1 MPTQIVDYDTHGY
14 DYRHYWEDRDY
25 ERRAESHALDRLV
38 RRLGRADWF
47 IDLGGGFGRN
57 AEHYRQLADH
67 YVIADFSATN
77 LANAADLLAD
87 DVAAGRASLVR
98 CDLNALP
105 FVDAAFDAGLAVRV
119 LHHLVDLDR
128 ALPEMAR
135 VIADRWLIDV
145 PIKHHAWAV
154 LRSAARGDRADLYSA
169 APLRTGVSA
178 DPFWN
183 FRLSQVRRL
192 LECFGWRTR
201 VVASVNNLRRW
212 DRRLPPGL
220 VRALTPAALLVE
232 AAAQRAGRGWWG
244 PSQFVLARR
253 DPQLPARRRP
263 VPVSADA
270 GALATRM
277 ACPACRERL
286 RWTSHEAT
294 CLICDRHYPRTGA
307 VWNFTIAGGIRRS
320 AHQA

>member
-1 MPTQIVDYDTHGY
+1 MSTPIVDYDTHGY
-14 DYRHYWEDRDY
+14 DYRRYWADRDY

-47 IDLGGGFGRN
+47 VDLGGGFGRN
-57 AEHYRQLADH
+57 AEHYRRLADH

-87 DVAAGRASLVR
+87 DVVAGRAFLVR

-105 FVDAAFDAGLAVRV
+105 FADAAFDAGLAVRV

-135 VIADRWLIDV
+135 VVADRWLIDV

-169 APLRTGVSA
+169 APRPMGVSA

-183 FRLSQVRRL
+183 FRLPEVRRML
-192 LECFGWRTR
+192 RRSGWRTQ

-212 DRRLPPGL
+212 DRRLPPSM
-220 VRALTPAALLVE
+220 VDALTPAALLVE
-232 AAAQRAGRGWWG
+232 AVAQRAGRGWWG

-253 DPQLPARRRP
+253 DPQLPAGRSP
-263 VPVSADA
+263 APA
-270 GALATRM
+270 GAGADLLATRM
-277 ACPACRERL
+277 VCPACRATL
-286 RWTSHEAT
+286 LWTSHEAT
-294 CLICDRHYPRTGA
+294 CAVCDRRYPRTGA
-307 VWNFTIAGGIRRS
+307 VWNFTIAGDAR
-320 AHQA
+320 